1 MWWKSVWFQTHPY
14 SYHSWGSPCSF
25 FLPTLPSDSAK
36 SARRLLSTI
45 SGAGWGALEE
55 VWSRPGLGGLC
66 GAISGTE
73 PWFDRLCLRTGT
85 EGGSPFILNFK
96 IHLLEL
102 QCRQKSNKKID
113 LASLKPLKSLPKTGS
128 QQTRRKRFEIEN
140 SLSVMWRTK
149 HHNKGPFNPSPD
161 FKLFAPSQAF
171 LR

>member
-96 IHLLEL
+96 IYLLEL
-102 QCRQKSNKKID
+102 QWRQKSYKNRFSVKKFTPVFLITALD
-113 LASLKPLKSLPKTGS
+113 DYSENLPLRPSHFHTPRCGNLKFWFHIQFLILYKT
-128 QQTRRKRFEIEN
+128 R
-140 SLSVMWRTK
+140 
-149 HHNKGPFNPSPD
+149 
-161 FKLFAPSQAF
+161 
-171 LR
+171 

>member
-96 IHLLEL
+96 IYLLEL
-102 QCRQKSNKKID
+102 QWRQKSNKNRFSVKKFAKI
-113 LASLKPLKSLPKTGS
+113 GS
-128 QQTRRKRFEIEN
+128 QQTLKGNVLRLKIHFLWCNETN
-140 SLSVMWRTK
+140 TTTK
-149 HHNKGPFNPSPD
+149 GRLIPD